1 MLSIT
6 SLEGSIVPNNKPRI
20 GIISEIEKREK
31 ITDKKLNIVF
41 RNIKKTYGF
50 EKTKSF
56 KIDFISLNITIRNWI
71 NYIFKY

>member
-1 MLSIT
+1 MLSAT
-6 SLEGSIVPNNKPRI
+6 SLEGSIVPNNKPSI
-20 GIISEIEKREK
+20 GIISEIENREK

-56 KIDFISLNITIRNWI
+56 KIDFMSLNITIRNWI
-71 NYIFKY
+71 NYIFK